1 MKKILV
7 FSILTSY
14 LFADSNIGFL
24 QNQKYVCVN
33 QGMYINKK
41 LEKVMSDE
49 DAFKYPIRFYV
60 DDKNFLNTDAG
71 LKLPLV
77 DKEKQVYK
85 NDNTIISLN
94 VDEKRYMFFMDKAM
108 SFIPAIY
115 ICQETDN
122 WTLTK

>member
-1 MKKILV
+1 MKKNLIIFLV
-7 FSILTSY
+7 LFFSYYLVNAQESEEVSY
-14 LFADSNIGFL
+14 MNNITYTDNLDSNTVFNL
-24 QNQKYVCVN
+24 NWNNFSKCSDLFVN
-33 QGMYINKK
+33 STKI
-41 LEKVMSDE
+41 E
-49 DAFKYPIRFYV
+49 P
-60 DDKNFLNTDAG
+60 LN
-71 LKLPLV
+71 
-77 DKEKQVYK
+77 K

>member
-49 DAFKYPIRFYV
+49 GAFKYPNRVCV